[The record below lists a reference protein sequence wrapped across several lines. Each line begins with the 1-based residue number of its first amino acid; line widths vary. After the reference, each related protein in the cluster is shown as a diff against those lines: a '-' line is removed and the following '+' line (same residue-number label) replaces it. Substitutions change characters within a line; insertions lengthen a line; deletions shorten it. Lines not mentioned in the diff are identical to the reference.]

1 MDIIGL
7 IVAGAIIGA
16 LARFVMPGRQNI
28 SIVVTIILGV
38 IGVIAGYY
46 LAGAIGL
53 ASTSGVDVTRW
64 IISIVVSVL
73 LISIYLA
80 VTGRRSITR

>member
-28 SIVVTIILGV
+28 NIVVTIILGV

-46 LAGAIGL
+46 LAGAMGV
-53 ASTSGVDVTRW
+53 ASTSGVDWIRW